1 MKSYNVCSLN
11 KMELKPEIRTN
22 KICGKITHI
31 WELTNM
37 LLSNLWKIILTD
49 CESIT
54 YENLSDVAK

>member
-49 CESIT
+49 
-54 YENLSDVAK
+54 